1 MNTDLEAK
9 NINHSFFDGTNG
21 NYLKGYMNVK
31 LGCV

>member
-21 NYLKGYMNVK
+21 NNLKGRLCMRED
-31 LGCV
+31 